1 MVIACS
7 RGMEGGWTCLPSVS
21 QRVRSIPM
29 FLQSSLAVLIYF
41 IFLITLCYI
50 PMFLQSSL
58 AVLIYFYFLITLCYT
73 HLYVITILCNMF
85 GELWVEAYVVNVGE
99 GMRLPR
105 ILRCPCDFLYDYRA
119 SVHADT
125 VDTSSVVVTATMPS
139 ASSCQSRNRVAA
151 TRPKAK
157 LPAMFSMAK
166 PVAIGEE

>member
-1 MVIACS
+1 MVSVFCCLHALIEMWLS
-7 RGMEGGWTCLPSVS
+7 HVPGGMEGGWTCLPSVS
-21 QRVRSIPM
+21 QRVRS
-29 FLQSSLAVLIYF
+29 
-41 IFLITLCYI
+41 I